1 MPSKV
6 ILMIILSALIIST
19 VVCAGFSI
27 VFYSLYNGI
36 SPMPTSPKVKHQ
48 VLYVLSENEMQGT
61 IYELGSGWGTLAFAI
76 AKSFPKC
83 QVIAYENS
91 LVPYIYTKIY
101 KFFIRTNNLNIKREN
116 FFNVLLSEAN
126 TIVCYLSTDIMVRLQ
141 PKLESELQKETLVV
155 TNTFALPSWTP
166 QQTIETEDLYRTK
179 IHIYAN
185 QNKAKKNRR

>member
-1 MPSKV
+1 
-6 ILMIILSALIIST
+6 
-19 VVCAGFSI
+19 
-27 VFYSLYNGI
+27 
-36 SPMPTSPKVKHQ
+36 MPTSSKVKHQ
-48 VLYVLSENEMQGT
+48 VLDVLSENETQGT

-76 AKSFPKC
+76 AKRFPKC
-83 QVIAYENS
+83 QVTAYENS
-91 LVPYIYTKIY
+91 LVPYIHTQIY

-116 FFNVLLSEAN
+116 FFNALLSQAN

-179 IHIYAN
+179 IHIYVN